1 MFRQTRYPPHRA
13 FDSTGVERRTGSG
26 QTSKNVIMGHDLDK
40 RSITFVL
47 MLECI
52 EETGLL
58 MIGDDENALDER
70 GEFDDGDN
78 VRL

>member
-1 MFRQTRYPPHRA
+1 
-13 FDSTGVERRTGSG
+13 
-26 QTSKNVIMGHDLDK
+26 
-40 RSITFVL
+40 

-70 GEFDDGDN
+70 GEFDDGSDVIIN
-78 VRL
+78 LAIIEITFVCNGFEMRAIRIWREPFLAAICAGSCPSTQAIT